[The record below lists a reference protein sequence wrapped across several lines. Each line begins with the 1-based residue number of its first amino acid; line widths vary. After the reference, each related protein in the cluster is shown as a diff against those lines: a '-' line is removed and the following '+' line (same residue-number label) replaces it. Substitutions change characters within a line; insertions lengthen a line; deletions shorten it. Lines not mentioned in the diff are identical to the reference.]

1 MGSLRR
7 ATYTDWANGL
17 GSDSLTFFGVALFL
31 RLIKVEFDPAL
42 DKVFLAADEANFD
55 GYAAG
60 GGVIAA
66 AVRATAND
74 AATGER
80 LIVIPPATNG
90 NRWETTGI
98 TALPQVVYGFAL
110 STDSVGLDTADIMYM
125 DLLDEPVELT
135 AIDQE
140 VDVPLVR
147 LRVNQAAVS

>member
-17 GSDSLTFFGVALFL
+17 GDDSLTFFGQALFL
-31 RLIKVEFDPAL
+31 RLILVEFDPAL
-42 DKVFLAADEANFD
+42 DKTFLDADEANFD

-60 GGVIAA
+60 GGVIGA
-66 AVRATAND
+66 AVRATSND
-74 AATGER
+74 PATNDR

-90 NRWETTGI
+90 NRWETTGA
-98 TALPQVVYGFAL
+98 THLPQVIYGYAL
-110 STDSVGLDTADIMYM
+110 SSDSIGLATADIMYM
-125 DLLDEPVELT
+125 DLLPEPVELS

-147 LRVNQAAVS
+147 LRVNPAAVA